1 MCVDNVWTTFYRGS
15 SVKVSAIFDFAV
27 SMAQSPN
34 SSSPSSASNIL
45 SASHNVSISFSSTRK
60 YSANIIT

>member
-1 MCVDNVWTTFYRGS
+1 MCVDKVWTTFYRDS

-45 SASHNVSISFSSTRK
+45 SASHNVSISFSST
-60 YSANIIT
+60 